1 MAIQPNPIALWACR
15 HPTGSPARAQEPTAV
30 SAVFVV
36 MRVREENCNMV
47 LLATVTLVSAMVAVI
62 SGWWEAPQPAAARPP
77 VYVADQAV
85 ADRTEVRVVG
95 APFVP
100 NVNPRDR

>member
-1 MAIQPNPIALWACR
+1 
-15 HPTGSPARAQEPTAV
+15 
-30 SAVFVV
+30 

-47 LLATVTLVSAMVAVI
+47 LLATVALVSAMVAVI
-62 SGWWEAPQPAAARPP
+62 ADWWDTPRTAAAKPP
-77 VYVADQAV
+77 VYVADRAV